1 MRKIVRNGS
10 KRKSNLTRQERFL
23 TGDIQT
29 KVALIQALIPV
40 GLNAVAEELEKEVK
54 RLAGEKHSRSEGKPG
69 HYRWGSQPGSVYL
82 SDQKVGV
89 SVPRVRNVLNN
100 EEVSLQSYQLL
111 QQPRNTDEGVMRRI
125 LLGLSCRNYEG
136 CAEAVPEAFGLSPST
151 ISRRFIKAS
160 SRKLK
165 ELMERDL
172 SENDFVALFID
183 GKSFAEDEMII
194 ALGVTMSGEKV
205 VLGFVQAG
213 TENETVVKDF
223 LNALIERGL
232 NIEKGVLCMIDGAKG
247 LHAGIRKVFKD
258 KALIQRCQWHKRENF
273 VDYLPKSRRDTWRKK
288 LQRAYEKPTYEEAK
302 VALNRLKPELK
313 LLNQSALASLEEG
326 FEETL
331 TLHRLGLFPKLG
343 ISLKTTNCIESLMA
357 LVDEGTGKVDNWKNS
372 SQKQRWVATA
382 LLEIEP
388 RLRRI
393 KEYRR
398 LPELRTALKRQLHL
412 LKEAA

>member
-1 MRKIVRNGS
+1 MRKIVRIGL
-10 KRKSNLTRQERFL
+10 KRKPKLTKQERLL

-40 GLNAVAEELEKEVK
+40 GLNAVAEELEDEVK
-54 RLAGEKHSRSEGKPG
+54 RLAGEKYSRSEGKPG

-89 SVPRVRNVLNN
+89 SVPRVRNTVRN
-100 EEVSLQSYQLL
+100 EEVSLESYHLL
-111 QQPRNTDEGVMRRI
+111 QQPRNTDEGVLRRI

-136 CAEAVPEAFGLSPST
+136 CAEAVPEAFGLSAST
-151 ISRRFIKAS
+151 VSRRFIKAS

-172 SENDFVALFID
+172 SGYDLVALFID

-194 ALGVTMSGEKV
+194 ALGVTIGGEKI

-223 LNALIERGL
+223 LNTLIERGV
-232 NIEKGVLCMIDGAKG
+232 NIEQGVLCVVDGSKG
-247 LHAGIRKVFKD
+247 LRSGIRKVFRD
-258 KALIQRCQWHKRENF
+258 KALIQRCQWHKRENV
-273 VDYLPKSRRDTWRKK
+273 VDYLPKSQRATWRKK
-288 LQRAYEKPTYEEAK
+288 LQRAYEKPSYEEAK
-302 VALNRLKPELK
+302 AALNRLKGELK

-331 TLHRLGLFPKLG
+331 TLHRLGLFPQLG

-357 LVDEGTGKVDNWKNS
+357 LVDGYTGKVDYWKNS

-388 RLRRI
+388 RLHRI
-393 KEYRR
+393 KGYRR
-398 LPELRTALKRQLHL
+398 LPELRTALKHQLHL